1 MYPNQ
6 DEKYKK
12 MSDGLKNRIAANYAE
27 NDTDYVYIDC
37 FGRSNKHRQNTELK
51 IWLKLKYCR
60 YAADKEAL
68 SLTYFPENQGKHSS
82 SLHFCLRQ

>member
-37 FGRSNKHRQNTELK
+37 FGRYNDDN
-51 IWLKLKYCR
+51 
-60 YAADKEAL
+60 D
-68 SLTYFPENQGKHSS
+68 NVHSQ
-82 SLHFCLRQ
+82 R

>member
-12 MSDGLKNRIAANYAE
+12 MSDGLKNSIAANYAE

-37 FGRSNKHRQNTELK
+37 FGRYDDNDNV
-51 IWLKLKYCR
+51 
-60 YAADKEAL
+60 
-68 SLTYFPENQGKHSS
+68 HS
-82 SLHFCLRQ
+82 Q